1 MIRPVDTPRSLA
13 STTEQIATTTRA
25 RDAALT
31 EGAAEAA
38 LERERKAARAADD
51 DAAERLRAA
60 SDARDAAAREVAA
73 LEARHGLVALESN
86 SHLNM

>member
-1 MIRPVDTPRSLA
+1 MLA
-13 STTEQIATTTRA
+13 STTEQIATTRRA

-31 EGAAEAA
+31 EGAAAEAA
-38 LERERKAARAADD
+38 LEREREAARAADD

-73 LEARHGLVALESN
+73 LEARHGLQSN
-86 SHLNM
+86 TARG